1 MKMLKYRKYDNSG
14 NASLHDLGNAT
25 RIDVFTGVNDI
36 RGRPIYTND
45 IISFKMNGVD
55 LMGVVGFND
64 KTASFTFGG
73 YSLADTFRYMGNK
86 EISNIEVVGI
96 NHEI

>member
-1 MKMLKYRKYDNSG
+1 MLKYRKYDNSG

-25 RIDVFTGVNDI
+25 RIDLFTGIYDI
-36 RGRPIYTND
+36 HSNPVYTND
-45 IISFKMNGVD
+45 IIRFQMNGIS
-55 LMGVVGFND
+55 LMGTVGFND

-73 YSLADTFRYMGNK
+73 YSLADTFRYMGSK